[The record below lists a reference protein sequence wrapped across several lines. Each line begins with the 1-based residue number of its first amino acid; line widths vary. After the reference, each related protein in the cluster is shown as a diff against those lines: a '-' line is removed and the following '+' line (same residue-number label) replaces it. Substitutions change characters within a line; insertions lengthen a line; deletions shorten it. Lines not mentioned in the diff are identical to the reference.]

1 MTPGAAPG
9 LAALLEALGRLLL
22 PPGCPACGEPPQKGR
37 VFCPDC
43 RRDVRL
49 IGPWACPVCGAP
61 QEQGR
66 PPYPCRAC
74 QADPPP
80 YDRALALALHQGP
93 LAGAMRRFKYGRDWA
108 AGAALGRFLAQGL
121 QPGLLAG
128 VDILAPVPLHPRRLM
143 RRGFN
148 QAMVLGR
155 ALWRG
160 LPGERRPLLAP
171 RLLRRLR
178 HTRPQVGLALR
189 ARQGN
194 VAGAFDLCPRRA
206 SLALGR
212 VVLLL
217 DDVYTTGATVKECAR
232 VLKDAG
238 AARVLV
244 LTLAR
249 APGRG
254 PGPAEE

>member
-1 MTPGAAPG
+1 MLPG
-9 LAALLEALGRLLL
+9 LAALGRALGGLLL
-22 PPGCPACGEPPQKGR
+22 PPGCPACGAAPQAGR

-43 RRDVRL
+43 LAEVRL
-49 IGPWACPVCGAP
+49 IGPWACPICGAP
-61 QEQGR
+61 QEEGR
-66 PPYPCRAC
+66 PPRPC
-74 QADPPP
+74 QACRLEPPP
-80 YDRALALALHQGP
+80 YDQALALALHQGP
-93 LAGAMRRFKYGRDWA
+93 LARAVRRFKYGRDWA
-108 AGAALGRFLAQGL
+108 SGQALASFLAQELDWG
-121 QPGLLAG
+121 PLAG
-128 VDILAPVPLHPRRLM
+128 VDLLAPVPLHPRRLM

-148 QAMVLGR
+148 QALELGR

-160 LPGERRPLLAP
+160 LPPERRPRLEP
-171 RLLRRLR
+171 RLLRRRR
-178 HTRPQVGLALR
+178 HTRPQVGLALH

-194 VAGAFDLCPRRA
+194 VAGAFALAPRRA
-206 SLALGR
+206 ALLPGR
-212 VVLLL
+212 TVLLL

-232 VLKDAG
+232 VLKQAG